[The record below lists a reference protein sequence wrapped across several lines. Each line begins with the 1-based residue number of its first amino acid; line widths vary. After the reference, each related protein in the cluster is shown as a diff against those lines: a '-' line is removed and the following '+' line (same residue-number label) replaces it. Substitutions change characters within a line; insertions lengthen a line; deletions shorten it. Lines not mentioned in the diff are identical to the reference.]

1 MTQWSTTRKHEPSSI
16 NGGRRYE
23 LRDRVSIEQL
33 NNMTENSFY
42 AASAASE
49 AKEKAEEALS
59 FAQGSG
65 TTVFEK
71 GKPVAEFNADKKA
84 NVDDIPT
91 EYIKDAN
98 VENDV
103 LTIQK
108 ANGLIITF
116 QGGGGSSGGAVS
128 SVNGKTGDVQLN
140 ATDVGALPSDTPLFS
155 GNYNDLTNKPT
166 IPTTASEVNALP
178 DTTKYGASIDLSIN
192 NTTYVVTAQ
201 LKDQNGNNLGTSKTI
216 DLPLESVVVSGS
228 YDATNKK
235 VILTLK
241 DGSTID
247 FSVADLVSGL
257 QKEITSTNK
266 LSVNLIDG
274 IDNYA
279 LKSVVD
285 GVKTQASNAEAMARS
300 NRSAISTL
308 QSNQYTGSTYYYGTS
323 STDATTAIKIV
334 ECPEFQLVAGAR
346 ISVYFANAN
355 DTTTTQ
361 INVNSTGA
369 IYVGYEKKSG
379 GLSGLPRNW
388 WRAGQVVDF
397 VYDGT
402 YFLVSTGKADT
413 THYGAVKLTDDV
425 STYNDGWALSQRA
438 GYDLS
443 NRVKTLE
450 NAGGSSSLF
459 PINAYL
465 IQKTGTASP
474 AGIYGG
480 TWIKVA
486 ENVVLPFGTQ
496 ARVKTTEFAHSFTTD
511 QPGLKWRI
519 TNNAMPDADRPLMV
533 SKQYDQ
539 TYISNAGAGSPI
551 YPMYPANLVADLT
564 ENALVG
570 VDIWLREDDSEVENM

>member
-1 MTQWSTTRKHEPSSI
+1 
-16 NGGRRYE
+16 
-23 LRDRVSIEQL
+23 
-33 NNMTENSFY
+33 
-42 AASAASE
+42 
-49 AKEKAEEALS
+49 
-59 FAQGSG
+59 
-65 TTVFEK
+65 
-71 GKPVAEFNADKKA
+71 
-84 NVDDIPT
+84 
-91 EYIKDAN
+91 
-98 VENDV
+98 
-103 LTIQK
+103 
-108 ANGLIITF
+108 
-116 QGGGGSSGGAVS
+116 
-128 SVNGKTGDVQLN
+128 
-140 ATDVGALPSDTPLFS
+140 LFS

-178 DTTKYGASIDLSIN
+178 DITKYGASIDLSIN